1 MTILSTVVQL
11 LALWLFGA
19 GVASFAALLKGC
31 FVLRQMTRSGHT
43 YDPAP
48 LLRSPLVPGV
58 SVIAVPPDVSPES
71 REYVQHLLELHFGIY
86 ELIVVLDGPSETEM
100 DTWRRE
106 FGLGLL
112 TRDAVEDLPTAG
124 VRGIYGSSRPNRLL
138 VVDKKPGGEA
148 DALNAGVNQAS
159 FPLIALIDRDSEFPP
174 TILLRMV
181 LPMLETPETIAVCG
195 AGLETTPGGLAA
207 NLAALESLRLWLVR
221 CAAFAGYDAT
231 VPTPG
236 SALLI
241 RHEAILKSGGF
252 RTGPLE
258 LVLHLH
264 GLARA
269 SGKPSH
275 VVFIPDALRCTRP
288 TRSLKE
294 LRSRIARDQMQIGLA
309 WRRRKAIAG
318 GLGAIGWGIPAL
330 LATRCL
336 RPLLETAAY
345 VLTAAGWLTGR
356 IDSALAGLI
365 LLTTAGMG
373 MVVSMA
379 AVTLRE
385 LAQRQGSDPTPLAR
399 LFFAAIPENLGYRQV
414 RNLWLLAGL
423 AKVGQAS
430 RPVLTQ
436 SPVPID

>member
-1 MTILSTVVQL
+1 MTVLSTAVQL
-11 LALWLFGA
+11 LALLLFAA

-31 FVLRQMTRSGHT
+31 FVLRQMIRSGHT

-58 SVIAVPPDVSPES
+58 SVIAIPPDVSPES
-71 REYVQHLLELHFGIY
+71 RAYVQHLLELHFGIY
-86 ELIVVLDGPSETEM
+86 ELIVVLDGPSETELA
-100 DTWRRE
+100 TWRRE

-138 VVDKKPGGEA
+138 VVDKKRGGVA

-159 FPLIALIDRDSEFPP
+159 FPLVGLIDPDSEFPP

-181 LPMLETPETIAVCG
+181 LPMLEAPETIAVCG
-195 AGLETTPGGLAA
+195 AGLETAAGGLPAY
-207 NLAALESLRLWLVR
+207 LSALESLRLWLVR
-221 CAAFAGYDAT
+221 CAAFSGYDAT

-241 RHEAILKSGGF
+241 RREAILKTGGF

-264 GLARA
+264 GLARSA
-269 SGKPSH
+269 GQPSR
-275 VVFIPDALRCTRP
+275 VVSIPDAVRCTP
-288 TRSLKE
+288 ARSLPE
-294 LRSRIARDQMQIGLA
+294 LRKRIARDQMQIGLA
-309 WRRRKAIAG
+309 WRRRKAISG
-318 GLGAIGWGIPAL
+318 RLGAIGWGIPAL

-373 MVVSMA
+373 MVVSMGT
-379 AVTLRE
+379 VTLRE
-385 LAQRQGSDPTPLAR
+385 LAQREGSDPTPLAR
-399 LFFAAIPENLGYRQV
+399 LFFAAIPENLGYRQI

-423 AKVGQAS
+423 ARAGQAS
-430 RPVLTQ
+430 RPAPAQ
-436 SPVPID
+436 SPAPTD